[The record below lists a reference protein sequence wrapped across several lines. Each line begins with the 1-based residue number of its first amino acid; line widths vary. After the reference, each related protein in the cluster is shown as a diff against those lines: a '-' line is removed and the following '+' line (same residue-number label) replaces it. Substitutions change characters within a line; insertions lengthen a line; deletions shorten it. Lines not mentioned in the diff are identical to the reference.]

1 MEFGCEIPFKDKWS
15 TFFFLLRRFPIDGVL
30 PVVLSNCRYVTRKT
44 KSHEEFF
51 QFLTYKLDKHYKR
64 KERFFHL
71 RFLRF
76 WNLFLTSSILLMDAQ
91 MTYLILEECY
101 LKLKLKS
108 MALSNS

>member
-30 PVVLSNCRYVTRKT
+30 PVVLSNCRCHKKDK
-44 KSHEEFF
+44 KSRGIF

-76 WNLFLTSSILLMDAQ
+76 WNLFLTSSILLMAAQ

-108 MALSNS
+108 MAISNS

>member
-1 MEFGCEIPFKDKWS
+1 MEH
-15 TFFFLLRRFPIDGVL
+15 FFFLLRRFPIDGVL
-30 PVVLSNCRYVTRKT
+30 PVVLSNCLYVTRKT
-44 KSHEEFF
+44 KSREEFF

-76 WNLFLTSSILLMDAQ
+76 WNLFLTSSILLMAAQ
-91 MTYLILEECY
+91 PLEECY

-108 MALSNS
+108 MAISNS

>member
-71 RFLRF
+71 RFLK
-76 WNLFLTSSILLMDAQ
+76 FLEFVSYFKHFVNGCADD
-91 MTYLILEECY
+91 
-101 LKLKLKS
+101 
-108 MALSNS
+108 LSYFGRMLS